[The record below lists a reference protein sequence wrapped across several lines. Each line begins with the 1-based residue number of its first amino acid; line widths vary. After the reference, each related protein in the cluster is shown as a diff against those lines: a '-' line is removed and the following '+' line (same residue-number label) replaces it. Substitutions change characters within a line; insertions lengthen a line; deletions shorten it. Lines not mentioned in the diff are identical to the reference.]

1 MINIYNYH
9 FSINIQDIY
18 KHYFERNI
26 LLKYIYKKLDI
37 SNKQVLTLMS
47 LLYDILKSYYCKIC
61 ITYKKFDLSF
71 YLRSK
76 K

>member
-1 MINIYNYH
+1 M
-9 FSINIQDIY
+9 
-18 KHYFERNI
+18 
-26 LLKYIYKKLDI
+26 YIYKKLDI
-37 SNKQVLTLMS
+37 SNKQFLILTS
-47 LLYDILKSYYCKIC
+47 LLRDILKSYYCKIC